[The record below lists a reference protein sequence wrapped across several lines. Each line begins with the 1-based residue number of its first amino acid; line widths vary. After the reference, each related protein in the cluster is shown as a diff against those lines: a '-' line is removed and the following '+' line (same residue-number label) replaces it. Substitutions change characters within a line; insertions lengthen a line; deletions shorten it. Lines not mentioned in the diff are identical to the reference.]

1 LFSSSRP
8 VFIPAG
14 IVLSFLFGGFF
25 VRNFIIHFCLFLLI
39 SLAAQAATTIQNTPE
54 GASFIVD
61 GKPFQVKGV
70 TFTIH
75 NRPDNPRA
83 MENALKDVR
92 AMGANSIRTWGVGDG
107 TGELLNAAHREGL
120 KVMLGLWMEH
130 GRDGNEGDGDLNYA
144 RDADRKDRQMKNVLS
159 QVAKH
164 KDHPALLTW
173 GVGNEVMLNINTDE
187 EKKSYAMY
195 LEEVCQ
201 KIKQLDPD
209 HPVMSVSAWTIS
221 VPFWEKYTPSLD
233 AYGINAYGAAAGA
246 IPSALAEHGSKK
258 PYIVTEFGPRGSYDS
273 PKDENGVA
281 VEPSD
286 EEKFNQL
293 VDGWR
298 DWINGNR
305 TKGCLGAYVFNYGD
319 DWSPTSVWLD
329 MFVKGHRRPA
339 YWATRKAF
347 SGQDRQAPSVKISS
361 FLLSSKQVAGDW
373 LRARVELEKSGSLE
387 TRVMFI
393 ATIQEGSR
401 EEKNTMIQLTHE
413 QTGAI
418 DYRIRTP
425 DKPGLYRIYAMV
437 TDSQSNLMSAS
448 RSMNLKPATSVSEAP
463 TAPVAAAAA
472 AVAAAAV
479 TPTSGKGSKVTITG
493 DKEKGFQLLRNGQP
507 FVIKG
512 VGGEQFL
519 DVLANVGGNAIR
531 TWGADAPAKPVKGK
545 KMIDWA
551 HEVGVT
557 VTVGIWLGHE
567 RHGFSYT
574 NPKQLEEQ
582 RRKVEEAVLAFRD
595 HPALLI
601 WGLGNE
607 MEGPTG
613 PGTNPD
619 VWKEINELTKLIK
632 KLDPHHPV
640 MTVVANVSDA
650 KVAAI
655 KQYAPELDILGVNA
669 YAGAAGIGRSL
680 LRSGWDKPYTITE
693 YGLPGPWE
701 VDHTS
706 WNAPIEPS
714 SRQKAS
720 LYYTTYNEIM
730 TDTKQ
735 CFGSYAFLWG
745 NKQEATASWFGMFL
759 PGGEKCPTVD
769 VMGLAW
775 SGKWPAN
782 RAPVLKEHTIP
793 FANQKVEK
801 GQTLEASATY
811 KDSEN
816 DTLNYDWEVFAE
828 STDRRSGGEE
838 ENRPEHIDGL
848 IKRNGRD
855 GTVTLR
861 APDQPG
867 AYRLFV
873 TVKDGKGSG
882 TIDNWPFF
890 VTP

>member
-1 LFSSSRP
+1 MVRS
-8 VFIPAG
+8 FI
-14 IVLSFLFGGFF
+14 VRTFFLF
-25 VRNFIIHFCLFLLI
+25 LA
-39 SLAAQAATTIQNTPE
+39 SLTVQARVTIQNTTE

-61 GKPFQVKGV
+61 GEPFQVKGV

-75 NRPDNPRA
+75 NRPDHPRA

-92 AMGANSIRTWGVGDG
+92 AMGANAIRTWGVGEG
-107 TGELLNAAHREGL
+107 TGDLLNAAHREGL

-144 RDADRKDRQMKNVLS
+144 RDHKRMDEQLNNVLR
-159 QVAKH
+159 QVAQH

-187 EKKSYAMY
+187 EKKAYALY
-195 LEEVCQ
+195 LEEVVR

-209 HPVMSVSAWTIS
+209 HPIMSVSAWTIS

-286 EEKFNQL
+286 EEKFTQI
-293 VDGWR
+293 VEGWR

-305 TKGCLGAYVFNYGD
+305 TKGCLGAFVFNYGD

-339 YWATRKAF
+339 YWATRNAF
-347 SGQDRQAPSVKISS
+347 SGQDRPTSPVKISS
-361 FLLSSKQVAGDW
+361 FLLSSKQRAGDW
-373 LRARVELEKSGSLE
+373 LRARVELENPASLD
-387 TRVMFI
+387 TRLMFI
-393 ATIQEGSR
+393 AARQEGSR
-401 EEKNTMIQLTHE
+401 EEKNTMMPLTHE
-413 QTGAI
+413 QIDTI

-425 DKPGLYRIYAMV
+425 DQPGIYRIYAMV
-437 TDSQSNLMSAS
+437 TDSQSNLVSAS
-448 RSMNLKPATSVSEAP
+448 RSMNLKPVSAS
-463 TAPVAAAAA
+463 
-472 AVAAAAV
+472 AV
-479 TPTSGKGSKVTITG
+479 TPMIPSSPAIRAASGKGSRVTITG
-493 DKEKGFQLLRNGQP
+493 DKANGFQLIRNGQP

-519 DVLANVGGNAIR
+519 DVLAQVGGNAIR
-531 TWGADAPAKPVKGK
+531 TWGADAPAKTVKGK

-582 RRKVEEAVLAFRD
+582 REKVKEAVLAFRD

-619 VWKEINELTKLIK
+619 IWKEINVLTRMIK
-632 KLDPHHPV
+632 ELDPHHPV
-640 MTVVANVSDA
+640 MTVVANISDA

-655 KQYAPELDILGVNA
+655 KQFAPDLDILGVNA
-669 YAGAAGIGRSL
+669 YAGAGGIGRNL
-680 LRSGWDKPYTITE
+680 LRAGWDKPYTITE
-693 YGLPGPWE
+693 FGLPGPWE
-701 VDHTS
+701 VEHTS
-706 WNAPIEPS
+706 WNAPIEPT

-730 TDTKQ
+730 TDTQQ

-775 SGKWPAN
+775 SGKWPIN
-782 RAPVLKEHTIP
+782 RAPVLKEFTIP
-793 FANQKVEK
+793 FANQRVDR
-801 GQTLEASATY
+801 GQKLDASVHY
-811 KDSEN
+811 KDPDDDRLSYE
-816 DTLNYDWEVFAE
+816 WEVFAE

-838 ENRPEHIDGL
+838 ESRPEHMDGV
-848 IKRNGRD
+848 IQRDGRD
-855 GTVTLR
+855 GTVSLEM
-861 APDQPG
+861 PNKPG

-882 TIDNWPFF
+882 TIDNWPFY
-890 VTP
+890 VNP